1 MVFSKCSNFTGLN
14 KDIVKMVDSFIDAIN
29 CLTDDC
35 DLKLLN
41 DANYIRNN
49 YPKVLMIAAKNDT
62 KWFKVKD
69 MSNEEHEFMIA
80 LNCAVPFGYRKL
92 SNEVINKYYETY
104 GPNLAFTSFILSN
117 TEICGETRTLLAL
130 LALHYNS
137 KQFAKNP
144 ELMVNWI
151 GLPVAAQVYELL
163 ELMTFGY
170 DRDTVSRIK
179 KAIDTKQKQC
189 LYLI

>member
-14 KDIVKMVDSFIDAIN
+14 KDIVKMVDSFIDCIN
-29 CLTDDC
+29 ILTDDC

-41 DANYIRNN
+41 DVNYIRNN

-69 MSNEEHEFMIA
+69 MSNDEHEFMIS

-130 LALHYNS
+130 LALHYNTKYFVKDPS
-137 KQFAKNP
+137 K
-144 ELMVNWI
+144 MINWI
-151 GLPVAAQVYELL
+151 GLPVASQVYELL
-163 ELMTFGY
+163 ELITFGME
-170 DRDTVSRIK
+170 RENVKRIMDTIEN
-179 KAIDTKQKQC
+179 KQSEY
-189 LYLI
+189 LYLK